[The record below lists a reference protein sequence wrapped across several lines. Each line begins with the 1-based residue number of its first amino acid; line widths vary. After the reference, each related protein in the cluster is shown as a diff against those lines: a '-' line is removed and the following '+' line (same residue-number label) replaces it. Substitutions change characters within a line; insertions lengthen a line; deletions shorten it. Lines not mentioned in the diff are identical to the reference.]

1 MAEIMAGGFGIRGS
15 FEGVLI
21 RPHGTKTVTRKDN
34 MIVDM
39 GFKHILDRVFKNGRD
54 TLTSQG
60 GSYYDVAVPQFI
72 AVGTG
77 TTPPKAT
84 DEKLEAFLLAGR
96 CDAKIDA
103 DNKKTSFFYVFQPG
117 QATGAIT
124 EAAVCFKT
132 DGDVSKQSYLN
143 KGDTGYGILDRVVF
157 PVINKGEE
165 DVYTV
170 KFEFT
175 FGEMAKE

>member
-21 RPHGTKTVTRKDN
+21 RPDGTKTVTRKNN

-39 GFKHILDRVFKNGRD
+39 GFKHILERVFGAAVQQTVQYN
-54 TLTSQG
+54 
-60 GSYYDVAVPQFI
+60 GSYYDITQPSFI

-77 TTPPKAT
+77 TTPPKTT
-84 DEKLEAFLLAGR
+84 DEKLESFLLAGQ
-96 CDAKIDA
+96 CEAKIDA
-103 DNKKTSFFYVFQPG
+103 ANKKASFFYVFQPG
-117 QATGAIT
+117 YATGAIT
-124 EAAVCFKT
+124 EAAVCYKT
-132 DGDVSKQSYLN
+132 DRDATKRNELKADSQ
-143 KGDTGYGILDRVVF
+143 YGILDRVVF
-157 PVINKGEE
+157 PVINKGAE

>member
-1 MAEIMAGGFGIRGS
+1 MSEFKANGIVLKGA
-15 FEGVLI
+15 FEGTLI
-21 RPHGTKTVTRKDN
+21 RPDGTRKVTRKDN

-39 GFKHILDRVFKNGRD
+39 GFKHILERVFNSKTN
-54 TLTSQG
+54 TLVQQG
-60 GSYYDVAVPQFI
+60 GGYYDVAVPKFI

-84 DEKLEAFLLAGR
+84 DEKLGGFLLAGL
-96 CDAKIDA
+96 CDPKIDA
-103 DNKKTSFFYVFQPG
+103 ANKKVSFFYVFQPG

-132 DGDVSKQSYLN
+132 DGDVSKQNYLN

-175 FGEMAKE
+175 FGELAKE

>member
-1 MAEIMAGGFGIRGS
+1 MFEFKTNGIVLKGA
-15 FEGVLI
+15 FEGTLI
-21 RPHGTKTVTRKDN
+21 HPDGTKKVTRKDN

-39 GFKHILDRVFKNGRD
+39 GFKHILERVFGDATDQTQR
-54 TLTSQG
+54 
-60 GSYYDVAVPQFI
+60 GSGTYYADVARPHFI

-77 TTPPKAT
+77 TTAPKAT
-84 DEKLEAFLLAGR
+84 DEKLEAFLLAGQ
-96 CDAKIDA
+96 CAAKIDA
-103 DNKKTSFFYVFQPG
+103 ANKKASFFYVFQPG

-132 DGDVSKQSYLN
+132 DKNVEKTSELKADSV
-143 KGDTGYGILDRVVF
+143 YGILDRVVF